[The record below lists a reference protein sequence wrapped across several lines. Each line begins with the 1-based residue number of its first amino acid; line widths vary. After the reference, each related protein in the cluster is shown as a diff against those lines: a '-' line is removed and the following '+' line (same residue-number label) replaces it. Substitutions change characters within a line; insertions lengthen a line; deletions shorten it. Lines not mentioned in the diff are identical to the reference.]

1 MGLKHPHHFLP
12 PRIIAILS
20 IIRISS
26 LDSLFPN
33 LVHNTAMP
41 SPEVTT
47 PVVTTYQLASLYN
60 RTGTSSFFHN
70 TDHVDLSIHGIS
82 TSVSPSRITPKRK
95 QDRADGLYQETRKA
109 AHAADSP
116 RNAGFF
122 GVTLTDCE
130 TVDCLDSSP
139 SQSSFSSYSALDSCE
154 SGDDSRWLRL
164 DDSFESFDSTWSQ
177 PDLYDIG
184 AHLGSFSLGKSQLKA
199 KDQSLYGSVPDIHG
213 RNASKRNRQIQLEF
227 TRQERRRIRQLV
239 FFAASFMI
247 STLFLFGI
255 IVINVENLFSGVGV
269 STKPSSLTI
278 PIIESPERDT
288 LVIYR
293 IIGNDLPPRHSPKQ
307 TLTNLHFL
315 LEHED
320 DFEEMSR
327 HISNDSTSDSP
338 FQASGY
344 KLQVKKYFVL
354 NRIANQ
360 TQLSLVQNMLKSHGV
375 EEWQILVNPF
385 INDAYR
391 SQSFNSLPDIGWNS
405 GFDSTWGVGKGPS
418 GLAAITGVNGE
429 QKSIETPTKSHRGNN
444 HDRWRALDS
453 TYHLKNLYAMNNNGG
468 RNFALEHGRSIPEAR
483 WILPLDGNCFFTPA
497 SIHSLVI
504 SLRDSDLQSDPPS
517 HVIIPMSRL
526 LDNKQAELQNTPIQL
541 SKPNLE
547 KTFRPH
553 TKDEPQIGF
562 RFTSNEIYSPD
573 MRYGRR
579 SKLELLWRLGAI
591 ERSRNLDKTTG
602 DWEVKEKHILTSK
615 SYGTIQRRS
624 RSPSPISH
632 NRVRNH
638 FVEGRPDFI
647 RGGWVLRLFSGDQSQ
662 EVHSEKA
669 RSRRVVNRMKGIIS
683 FLEGIDE
690 SVARGSTSCD
700 QSHMD
705 ASCGFADW
713 RLWSLN
719 GEELEK
725 VKLQH
730 INKDPG
736 VAPLVAKLVQLSR
749 NLVKYAASILSKGEA
764 DLAQRLDLPT
774 IPNTV
779 FILALTAYLTDDEK
793 CADMAASLVNIA
805 FLQSPTS
812 PIPHAFHVTLNTQLQ
827 SLRLNEDY
835 DGLGYAFPIPRHEHA
850 LPNWVKDTTL
860 DYLPFNPYTFDP
872 TLLLDGI
879 RLLWNARK
887 NLSDKPQSAW
897 LQESLAE
904 KIPKQKL
911 QDLFTLQTS
920 YLLLNDS
927 MVQDFFTGN
936 SNEVEGISYAL
947 KLSALA
953 SFTDDVRLLNRIWS
967 RTPVEMSLLPKTG
980 LLDSDPSTTALI
992 LDQESSTDFSTLYQR
1007 FRTGFHNI
1015 KLQSFTNPS
1024 TTTLPNDNSGYA
1036 QESSDLLLY
1045 N

>member
-1 MGLKHPHHFLP
+1 
-12 PRIIAILS
+12 
-20 IIRISS
+20 
-26 LDSLFPN
+26 
-33 LVHNTAMP
+33 MP

-184 AHLGSFSLGKSQLKA
+184 AHL
-199 KDQSLYGSVPDIHG
+199 
-213 RNASKRNRQIQLEF
+213 
-227 TRQERRRIRQLV
+227 
-239 FFAASFMI
+239 
-247 STLFLFGI
+247 
-255 IVINVENLFSGVGV
+255 VINVENLFSGVGV

-405 GFDSTWGVGKGPS
+405 GFHSTWGVGKGPS

-504 SLRDSDLQSDPPS
+504 SLRDSDLQSDPPFARHHS
-517 HVIIPMSRL
+517 HVPLTRQQTSRT
-526 LDNKQAELQNTPIQL
+526 ANTPIQL

-647 RGGWVLRLFSGDQSQ
+647 RGGQ

-749 NLVKYAASILSKGEA
+749 NLVKYAASILSK
-764 DLAQRLDLPT
+764 
-774 IPNTV
+774 
-779 FILALTAYLTDDEK
+779 AYLTDDEK

-936 SNEVEGISYAL
+936 SNEDLES
-947 KLSALA
+947 
-953 SFTDDVRLLNRIWS
+953 NPS
-967 RTPVEMSLLPKTG
+967 RNVFAPQDG